1 MTHAL
6 IDFHTENYRPLADMT
21 LRQNKMPYAK
31 RHGYTVFSNDL
42 KLIEGVSIS
51 YQKIYMIREIMNTCP
66 DIEWMWYTGTD
77 SLVTNMSI
85 RIEDKIDNRYHFMM
99 SADFNGINIDSF
111 LIRNTHYGRAIID
124 QMIAHE
130 VEACKCWDSE
140 QRAMAWTLG
149 VPVFGEPW
157 HNTPYVP
164 ETSRFANIAR
174 IYPQTYMNSY
184 NYELYYDRYLA
195 REQGDYDV
203 FGYRGNWTKGDW
215 LIHWP
220 GTTLDQRM
228 QLAPYYL
235 TQVVE

>member
-6 IDFHTENYRPLADMT
+6 INFHTDNYQPLADIT
-21 LRQNKMPYAK
+21 LTQNKIPYAH
-31 RHGYTVFSNDL
+31 RHGYTVFTKTLPFAD
-42 KLIEGVSIS
+42 GVGLS
-51 YQKIYMIREIMNTCP
+51 YQKIYMIKDIMDNCP

-77 SLVTNMSI
+77 SLVTNMST

-99 SADFNGINIDSF
+99 SVDFNGLNIDSF
-111 LIRNTHYGRAIID
+111 LIRNTPEGRAIID

-130 VEACKCWDSE
+130 AEASKYWDTE

-149 VPVFGEPW
+149 VPEFGAPW
-157 HNTPYVP
+157 HDTPYVP
-164 ETSRFANIAR
+164 ATSPFANIAR

-184 NYELYYDRYLA
+184 NYELYYNRYIPQDR
-195 REQGDYDV
+195 GDYDV
-203 FGYRGNWTKGDW
+203 IGYRGNWTKGDW

-220 GTTLDQRM
+220 GISFDERM